1 MILNNSYHT
10 TGNRCF
16 AVQDITLAWPM
27 QGKTKSYPG
36 NLLPE
41 KTSKE
46 EHGWLIHFFSIIIF
60 QRMRGFF

>member
-36 NLLPE
+36 NLL
-41 KTSKE
+41 KKQAKKNMAGWFTS
-46 EHGWLIHFFSIIIF
+46 SA
-60 QRMRGFF
+60 